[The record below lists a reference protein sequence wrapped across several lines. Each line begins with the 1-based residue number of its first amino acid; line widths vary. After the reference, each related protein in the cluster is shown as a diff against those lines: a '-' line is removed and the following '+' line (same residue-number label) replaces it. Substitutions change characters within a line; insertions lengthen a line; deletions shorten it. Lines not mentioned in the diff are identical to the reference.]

1 MAPGNP
7 SRVAAMARSRCRAAR
22 FAANSDGILLSEV
35 AFGEGHMD
43 LPQVAAM
50 MQKNDPRMLFQLEM
64 ITRVPHPPPHRLN
77 R

>member
-1 MAPGNP
+1 MPPDSRQARTVPP
-7 SRVAAMARSRCRAAR
+7 SVSFKDVAAD
-22 FAANSDGILLSEV
+22 FYEDGILLSEV